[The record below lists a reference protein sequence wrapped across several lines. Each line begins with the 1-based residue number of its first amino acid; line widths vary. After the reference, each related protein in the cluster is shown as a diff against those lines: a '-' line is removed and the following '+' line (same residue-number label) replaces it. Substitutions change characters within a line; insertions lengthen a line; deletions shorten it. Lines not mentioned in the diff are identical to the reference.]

1 MKVSTCSYRPI
12 LVPCGL
18 KNLDY
23 QVDPYVGCEHCCY
36 YCYVLN
42 QAETDWTKEIC
53 IYTDITGQLSGE
65 LEKISSQKIY
75 MGYYTDPYQPCEDEY
90 RQTRKVL
97 ELFLEKGFSVSI
109 LTKSDLVV
117 RDMDILQ
124 EMDQA
129 SVSVSIA
136 FNDNQVR
143 QQFEA
148 NTKDTEVRIGALH
161 KLREAGIKTS
171 ALICPLIPYIT
182 DVIPLI
188 DMLAPHTDVIW
199 IYGLSIQERS
209 DLNWQNIEVIL
220 KDHFPD
226 LKEQVE
232 EVIFSKNHPFWI
244 QLKQNLLD
252 IQNDRQLNL
261 SIHL

>member
-1 MKVSTCSYRPI
+1 
-12 LVPCGL
+12 
-18 KNLDY
+18 
-23 QVDPYVGCEHCCY
+23 
-36 YCYVLN
+36 VLN

-53 IYTDITGQLSGE
+53 IYTDITSQLSGE
-65 LEKISSQKIY
+65 LEKISPQKIY